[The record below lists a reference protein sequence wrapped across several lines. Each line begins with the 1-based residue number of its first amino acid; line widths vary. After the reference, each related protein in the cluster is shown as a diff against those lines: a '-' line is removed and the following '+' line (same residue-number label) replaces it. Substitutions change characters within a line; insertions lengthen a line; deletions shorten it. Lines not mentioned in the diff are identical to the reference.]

1 MDTATPTAI
10 RLRDRVLAGDFE
22 LGPDRVLLVDDKATP
37 DAHVAHTEAEA
48 TYHTAAYIVGLCR
61 DQGHDDERIRA
72 RLRGLPHVSVY
83 ADADPLPGRRP
94 PVVTPTEAA
103 ALVDAEL
110 ADWIDA
116 GTADGVEDAAAQWA
130 TRRDRSPQE
139 PEADAA

>member
-22 LGPDRVLLVDDKATP
+22 LGPDRVLLVDNRATP
-37 DAHVAHTEAEA
+37 DEWVAHTLAEAEWLLA
-48 TYHTAAYIVGLCR
+48 GNLVGTWR
-61 DQGHDDERIRA
+61 DAGHDEENIRT
-72 RLRGLPHVSVY
+72 RLRRLPGLDIY